1 MSVFLLEYY
10 ISQGLVFVAL
20 AIKGFALVHSLLQ
33 PAASFQAADK
43 LTKPAWVA
51 ILALG
56 VLAQVVLVYG
66 SPINLLSLVFTIAA
80 LVYLADVKPALAEVG
95 R

>member
-1 MSVFLLEYY
+1 MSVFLIEFYLTLGFTF
-10 ISQGLVFVAL
+10 IAL
-20 AIKGFALVHSLLQ
+20 AVKVFSLVHALLQ
-33 PAASFQAADK
+33 PAAAYQAADK

-56 VLAQVVLVYG
+56 VLAQVVLLG
-66 SPINLLSLVFTIAA
+66 ASPINLLSLVFTIAA
-80 LVYLADVKPALAEVG
+80 LVYLADVKPALAEVS

>member
-1 MSVFLLEYY
+1 MSVFDIEAYLSL
-10 ISQGLVFVAL
+10 GLVFVAM
-20 AIKGFALVHSLLQ
+20 AVKGFAFVHSLIQ
-33 PAASFQAADK
+33 PAAAFQAADK

-56 VLAQVVLVYG
+56 VLAQVVLVQA
-66 SPINLLSLVFTIAA
+66 SPINLLSLVFTVAA
-80 LVYLADVKPALAEVG
+80 LVYLADVKPALAEIG